1 MNGQNKPTTS
11 DRIERAL
18 HELERVEPAP
28 DLSRRILAALPREAQ
43 PNPWLGVTTLLAAL
57 IGFALVYQ
65 TAFTLRANGAF
76 ELLSYYTS
84 QPEIVTTYPGEAWTA
99 LSSVVPWMTV
109 TISIA
114 TLALALFLMY
124 RWSGRNGARV
134 LG

>member
-11 DRIERAL
+11 DRIDRAL
-18 HELERVEPAP
+18 QELERVEPAP
-28 DLSRRILAALPREAQ
+28 DLSRRIIVALPRETQA
-43 PNPWLGVTTLLAAL
+43 NPWLGVTTLLAAL
-57 IGFALVYQ
+57 LGFALVYQ

-99 LSSVVPWMTV
+99 LASVIPWMTV
-109 TISIA
+109 IICIV
-114 TLALALFLMY
+114 TLALALLLMY
-124 RWSGRNGARV
+124 RWSGRSGARV